1 MKKLLFILMLGLLLV
16 GCADTQTVNTCVTGS
31 PVGFWWGLWNG
42 WTLPFSFIGSLIY
55 DDIAIYAVNNNGG
68 WYDFGFLLGT
78 TIILGGSS
86 NSSKK

>member
-31 PVGFWWGLWNG
+31 PVGFWWGLWNV
-42 WTLPFSFIGSLIY
+42 WTLPFSFIGSLFD
-55 DDIAIYAVNNNGG
+55 DDIAVYAINNNGG
-68 WYDFGFLLGT
+68 WYDLGFVLGVAISVSGVT
-78 TIILGGSS
+78 

>member
-1 MKKLLFILMLGLLLV
+1 MLGLLLV
-16 GCADTQTVNTCVTGS
+16 GCADPQTVNTCVTGS
-31 PVGFWWGLWNG
+31 PAGFWWGLWNG